1 MTLFDR
7 QSASGDPIGV
17 SRLDGSAYGT
27 THPGPADPSG
37 SPAQGPEA
45 RQEPDRRD
53 TVVSVLRIALLVVAV
68 TMIGVALNLVV
79 VSRLEQRSS
88 QFREFGQLR
97 YQFAGGTGP
106 ISPVQS
112 HHVPLAMGS
121 PMALLTIPSIGLREV
136 VDEGTTSQ
144 VLLSGPGHLPSTVF
158 PGGLGTSVIYGR
170 ASTYGGPFAKIAQL
184 RKGARIL
191 VTIQDGP
198 INTAVFRVSDIRTG
212 GQRIPAIGRGGSRL
226 TLVTAKESM
235 FVPSSVVYVDANI
248 VGSPLPTIAPVV
260 KAKNLPSDE
269 LPLGVDTGN
278 LWLLALWL
286 IALTA
291 VVAAAVWTRH
301 RKGQAQAWIIFV
313 APVALVGYF
322 LANQISLLL
331 PNVM

>member
-7 QSASGDPIGV
+7 QSASGAPMGV
-17 SRLDGSAYGT
+17 SRPDGSAYGT

-37 SPAQGPEA
+37 APAQGPEA

-68 TMIGVALNLVV
+68 TMMGVALKLVV

-112 HHVPLAMGS
+112 HHVPLALGT

-136 VDEGTTSQ
+136 VDEGTNSQ

-170 ASTYGGPFAKIAQL
+170 ASTYGGPFAKISQL
-184 RKGARIL
+184 RKG
-191 VTIQDGP
+191 D
-198 INTAVFRVSDIRTG
+198 
-212 GQRIPAIGRGGSRL
+212 
-226 TLVTAKESM
+226 
-235 FVPSSVVYVDANI
+235 
-248 VGSPLPTIAPVV
+248 
-260 KAKNLPSDE
+260 
-269 LPLGVDTGN
+269 
-278 LWLLALWL
+278 
-286 IALTA
+286 
-291 VVAAAVWTRH
+291 
-301 RKGQAQAWIIFV
+301 
-313 APVALVGYF
+313 
-322 LANQISLLL
+322 
-331 PNVM
+331 

>member
-7 QSASGDPIGV
+7 QSAPGPATGV
-17 SRLDGSAYGT
+17 PRSDGSAYAT
-27 THPGPADPSG
+27 TDPGSAYPSG
-37 SPAQGPEA
+37 APGQDREAHQDPE
-45 RQEPDRRD
+45 PRD
-53 TVVSVLRIALLVVAV
+53 TVVSVIRIALLVVAV
-68 TMIGVALNLVV
+68 MMIGVALNLVV
-79 VSRLEQRSS
+79 VSRLEQRAS

-97 YQFAGGTGP
+97 YQFAAGTGP

-112 HHVPLAMGS
+112 HRVPLALGT

-144 VLLSGPGHLPSTVF
+144 VLLAGPGHLPSTVF
-158 PGGLGTSVIYGR
+158 PGGVGTSVIYGR

-191 VTIQDGP
+191 VTVQDGP
-198 INTAVFRVSDIRTG
+198 VNTAVFRVSDIRTG
-212 GQRIPAIGRGGSRL
+212 GQRIPAIGRGGARL

-235 FVPSSVVYVDANI
+235 FVPSGAIYVDANI

-260 KAKNLPSDE
+260 TAKNLPSDE
-269 LPLGVDTGN
+269 LPLGVDTGH
-278 LWLLALWL
+278 LWLLAIWL

-291 VVAAAVWTRH
+291 VMAAAVWTWH